1 MNTPQEFDIE
11 RFRFRPPADK
21 EAFVEQVYKGG
32 NNNKQTRDFLKQ
44 LFGLEYM
51 SDCILVMLHGLE
63 MHKQRKDFRIDMC
76 TFGDIR
82 DVEGSQMCFGCAA
95 TSALGCLLPRPFD
108 SSYLNRMAWVSK
120 VTDRQIN
127 DAMIVHLEEFF
138 DALRSGLLWTARMF
152 EIDDGLQQ
160 EWCRL
165 PSLTTETWQMLAPLF
180 KAFAEKLQEAGY

>member
-1 MNTPQEFDIE
+1 MNTLQEFDIE

-32 NNNKQTRDFLKQ
+32 NNKKQTRDILKQ

-51 SDCILVMLHGLE
+51 SDCILVMLHGLD

-82 DVEGSQMCFGCAA
+82 DTEGVLTCFGCAA
-95 TSALGCLLPRPFD
+95 TSALGCLLPKPFYP
-108 SSYLNRMAWVSK
+108 SYMNRMEWVSK

-127 DAMIVHLEEFF
+127 DAMTAHLEEFF
-138 DALRSGLLWTARMF
+138 DALRSGLLWPARMF

-165 PSLTTETWQMLAPLF
+165 PNMTTETWQVRAPLF
-180 KAFAEKLQEAGY
+180 KAFAAELQEAGY